1 MNHGAHW
8 LFVRASLAGP
18 RGWRA
23 SFFSRAQLALH
34 RVRVLATSGRQK
46 RRFRAMASRQLVR
59 NSFRIVAVKPV
70 LADPDLLS
78 MDSLIELL
86 ADRLLSGE
94 VVALATDTVFGLV
107 GCAANCRA
115 LTAIARIKGRDPSIA
130 MPVLIGERSQLDL
143 LVPSPISSDENV
155 AKLIDAYWPG
165 PLTIVLPLRSGAVCE
180 SFFPGGRIGVRLPD
194 DLRLQTLVSRTGPV
208 VATSANK
215 HGKPT
220 LRSGSEVMAELV
232 SEEGS
237 PGLAVVVNEGSRSG
251 IASTIVEVN
260 AAGFRVIREGG
271 ISGEAVGRVFGVGLQ
286 Q

>member
-1 MNHGAHW
+1 
-8 LFVRASLAGP
+8 
-18 RGWRA
+18 
-23 SFFSRAQLALH
+23 
-34 RVRVLATSGRQK
+34 
-46 RRFRAMASRQLVR
+46 
-59 NSFRIVAVKPV
+59 
-70 LADPDLLS
+70 

-107 GCAANCRA
+107 GCAANCGA

-143 LVPSPISSDENV
+143 LVPSQISSDENV

-180 SFFPGGRIGVRLPD
+180 SFFPDGHIGVRLPD
-194 DLRLQTLVSRTGPV
+194 DLRLQALVRRTGPV

-271 ISGEAVGRVFGVGLQ
+271 ISGEAVGRVFGVGVQ